1 MKRKFKHPL
10 IFMKKSLKDGQN
22 LSKYCLFLKSM
33 ASDKDFAFFFYLK
46 IFSMD
51 SEFEQSVGF

>member
-1 MKRKFKHPL
+1 
-10 IFMKKSLKDGQN
+10 MKKSLKDGQN